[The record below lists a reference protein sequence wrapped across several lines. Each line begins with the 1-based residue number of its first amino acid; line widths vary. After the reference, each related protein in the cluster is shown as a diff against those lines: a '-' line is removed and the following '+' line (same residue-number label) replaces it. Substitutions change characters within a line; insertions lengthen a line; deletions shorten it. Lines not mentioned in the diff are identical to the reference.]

1 MYKYENSLVLT
12 AYRFY
17 IVFGFFL
24 LFLMTEWE
32 LFHNGKYMLLP
43 KEKNECEDALSNSLN
58 DLLKQENMPDVHYD
72 CITVTNKTLEIRFA
86 MRNLSFNPN
95 IDALSTIVKRCFDKH
110 KLNKLTLKKERVVSR

>member
-1 MYKYENSLVLT
+1 
-12 AYRFY
+12 
-17 IVFGFFL
+17 
-24 LFLMTEWE
+24 MTDWE
-32 LFHNGKYMLLP
+32 LLYMEKYKLTSEEVHRC
-43 KEKNECEDALSNSLN
+43 KTALSNSLN